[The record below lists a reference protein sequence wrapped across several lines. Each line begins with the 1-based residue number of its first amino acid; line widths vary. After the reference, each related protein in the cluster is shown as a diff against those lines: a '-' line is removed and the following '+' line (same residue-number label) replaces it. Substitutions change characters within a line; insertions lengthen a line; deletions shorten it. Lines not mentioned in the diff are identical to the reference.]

1 MTGFTLHDAETQE
14 ELGTVIIT
22 KEAKEV
28 EDGAETISEAWESF
42 NKLEETEEDTS
53 DVDAFVDWFN
63 ENYVTQIERLYLE
76 FVQH

>member
-1 MTGFTLHDAETQE
+1 MTGFTLHDADTQE

-42 NKLEETEEDTS
+42 NKLED
-53 DVDAFVDWFN
+53 
-63 ENYVTQIERLYLE
+63 
-76 FVQH
+76 